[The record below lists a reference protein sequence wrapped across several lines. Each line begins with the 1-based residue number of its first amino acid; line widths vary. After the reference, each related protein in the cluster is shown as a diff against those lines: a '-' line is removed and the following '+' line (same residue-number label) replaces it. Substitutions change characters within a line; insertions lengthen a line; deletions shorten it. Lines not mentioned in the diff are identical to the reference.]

1 MRKTQNVSVTL
12 PGNLIE
18 ALNKL
23 QQEENK
29 SFSAIVSE
37 AVKQYC
43 AFKDYEQ
50 LVDKFSK
57 AAIKSGIVTEEDI
70 NRAVHEVKRENIKK
84 NKNRS

>member
-12 PGNLIE
+12 PSNLIDV
-18 ALNKL
+18 LNKL

-37 AVKQYC
+37 AIKQYC
-43 AFKDYEQ
+43 AFKNYEK
-50 LVDKFSK
+50 LVEKFSK
-57 AAIKSGIVTEEDI
+57 VAIKNGIVTEEDI
-70 NRAVHEVKRENIKK
+70 DKAVHEVKSERIKK

>member
-43 AFKDYEQ
+43 AFKDYEK

-70 NRAVHEVKRENIKK
+70 DRAVHEVKRESIKK